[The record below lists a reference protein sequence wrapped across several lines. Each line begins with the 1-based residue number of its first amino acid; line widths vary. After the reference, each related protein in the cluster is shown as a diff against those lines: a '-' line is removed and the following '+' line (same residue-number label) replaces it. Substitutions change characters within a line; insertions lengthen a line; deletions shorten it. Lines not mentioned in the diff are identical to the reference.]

1 MDDSGSNQSDDNAGN
16 RLQSLRSTMQS
27 SSDEDEDEDSEP
39 EDVLDV
45 TAEIPKLFSKSP
57 SMSTSRHG
65 KRRGKGADMDDD
77 EAVDE
82 EPKMMYGDTRLEF
95 TQDGYESG
103 DS

>member
-1 MDDSGSNQSDDNAGN
+1 MTQSKTCQEEYENDND
-16 RLQSLRSTMQS
+16 
-27 SSDEDEDEDSEP
+27 DEDGDESELEDA
-39 EDVLDV
+39 LDV
-45 TAEIPKLFSKSP
+45 TAEISFSKTP
-57 SMSTSRHG
+57 SKSTSRNG
-65 KRRGKGADMDDD
+65 RRRGRSMDVYDD